1 MHYLTAMREAYNSEK
16 RLPIAVNGL
25 SGGAR
30 DAFLV
35 ESVGEAMSLVRKA
48 HTDEA
53 IAGSGGVISKSK
65 TADSYKITTEGS
77 YKNANEDSYKSAT
90 EGSYK
95 SATEGSYRSATAG
108 VPILI
113 IAPSEAE
120 CDSVAELLTGRGIR
134 AAAYKNR
141 DLIFYNIKSSH
152 DVDRERLSLLHLLLE
167 GELDAVVT
175 TPQALLSPTMPKAL
189 LTSLRATLR
198 VGDIL
203 APSELCERLSRLG
216 FLHTDAVDGK
226 GQFSVRGDI
235 LDFWCGSS
243 EYPCRVEFF
252 GDEIDRISEF
262 DPITQRA
269 TVTPDEAIL
278 LPVKEVIVDSESRD
292 AIIRALDSLIEKQSD
307 AATKERLIR
316 ERGVCISGGSIDF
329 ADRFLGLIYP
339 EHPTLLD
346 YLPTHTVTFIL
357 GTNDCREALGKRERY
372 LCSEIESATNS
383 GVAFEKHL
391 FCILDEKSAKSIKND
406 NLCIHL
412 NLFSGGISGELSALF
427 GFRTRRTV
435 AYGDNSA
442 MLYED
447 LRGYLRGYYRVLV
460 GCESEAG
467 AESLREAL
475 CAEGFCVSALPDDES
490 FDLSKTD
497 GHTIYT
503 TVSSLDGFD
512 LASPKIAFISMKRDT
527 GRAVMRRR
535 KQQRLIRR
543 LGGAGERLMSY
554 ADLTVGDYIVHAN
567 YGIGRFLGIETV
579 TALGVTRDYITIQYA
594 GTDRLFVPCDRLEMI
609 GKYVGER
616 DRDGEV
622 KLSKMG
628 GSEWVRTKSKAKAAA
643 RDIAKKL
650 IDLYARRQRSEG
662 FAYSEDSDLELS
674 FADAFEF
681 EETDSQLKALEEIK
695 ADMMKPCPMNRLLC
709 GDVGFG
715 KTEVALRAA
724 FKAIMS
730 GKQVAILVPTTILA
744 IQHYQTAISRFRG
757 YPVTVEMLTRFK
769 KPKEQAEILRRV
781 GRGEIDIII
790 GTHKLFSK
798 KLEFR
803 DLGLLVVDE
812 EQRFGVGQKERL
824 KENFVGVDV
833 LTLTATPIPRTLNM
847 AMNGISDI
855 SILDEAPEER
865 RPVQTYVLEH
875 DEAIINDAIRRELA
889 RGGQVLYLYNKIETI
904 EFVADS
910 IQAEMPDARVAFAH
924 GQMEKD
930 ELEDVWQMLVRG
942 ELDVLVCTTIIET
955 GVDLPNANT
964 LIIED
969 ADRFGLAQLHQ
980 IRGRVGR
987 SERQAYAYFT
997 YRPGKAL
1004 TEVAERRLEAIKEFA
1019 EFGAGFK
1026 IALRD
1031 LEIRGAGNLLGA
1043 EQHGYIDAVGYDL
1056 YCKLL
1061 NEAVLEERGE
1071 GAVKK
1076 EETTIDMKI
1085 SAHIPK
1091 EYIPS
1096 EADRMEMYKKISL
1109 IRSAED
1115 KADIED
1121 ELCDRFGEIPSVT
1134 ERLLYVAAA
1143 RAIST
1148 ELGISKISATDSMIR
1163 ISMPS
1168 PRLEVWSEVFP
1179 KFKGMSFSTAGGGAI
1194 AYRFTRADP
1203 AKVIFDIVSAAE
1215 LASKEG

>member
-1 MHYLTAMREAYNSEK
+1 MKISRLIRCDREFAQYTAALREAFWSQK
-16 RLPIAVNGL
+16 KLPIAVNGL

-30 DAFLV
+30 DAFLT
-35 ESVGEAMSLVRKA
+35 ESVKEALTLMRTENARHADEHKPSKQNGDSAPDKENQSKNSAPVLV
-48 HTDEA
+48 
-53 IAGSGGVISKSK
+53 
-65 TADSYKITTEGS
+65 
-77 YKNANEDSYKSAT
+77 
-90 EGSYK
+90 
-95 SATEGSYRSATAG
+95 
-108 VPILI
+108 IL
-113 IAPSEAE
+113 PSESE
-120 CDSVAELLTGRGIR
+120 CESVTELLSGEGIR
-134 AAAYKNR
+134 AAAYKGR
-141 DLIFYNIKSSH
+141 DLVFYNIKSSH
-152 DVDRERLSLLHLLLE
+152 DVDRERLSVLCELLSGNLE
-167 GELDAVVT
+167 AVLT
-175 TPQALLSPTMPKAL
+175 TPQALLSPTVPSSL
-189 LTSLRATLR
+189 LSSLCVSAR
-198 VGDIL
+198 VGDDL
-203 APSELCERLSRLG
+203 APSELANRLVRLG
-216 FLHTDAVDGK
+216 FLRTDAVDGK
-226 GQFSVRGDI
+226 GQFSMRGDI
-235 LDFWCGSS
+235 LDFWCGESQN
-243 EYPCRVEFF
+243 PCRIEFF

-262 DPITQRA
+262 DPITQR
-269 TVTPDEAIL
+269 TVCTPNEARL
-278 LPVKEVIVDSESRD
+278 LPVKEVLIDAEARKRITDALSSLVENARD
-292 AIIRALDSLIEKQSD
+292 AT
-307 AATKERLIR
+307 TKERLER
-316 ERGVCISGGSIDF
+316 ELGVCITGGSIDF

-339 EHPTLLD
+339 ERQTLLD
-346 YLPTHTVTFIL
+346 YLHSPHVTFII
-357 GTNDCREALGKRERY
+357 GTNDCAEALEKRKKY
-372 LCSEIESATNS
+372 LASETAEIVNGGLTL
-383 GVAFEKHL
+383 EKYL
-391 FCILDEKSAKSIKND
+391 FCMLDEKYAKSNDND
-406 NLCIHL
+406 NLRVHL
-412 NLFSGGISGELSALF
+412 NLFSGGVSGELSALF

-435 AYGDNSA
+435 AYGDNPT
-442 MLYED
+442 MLRED
-447 LRGYLRGYYRVLV
+447 LQGYIRGYYRVLI

-467 AESLREAL
+467 AESLKGSLIADGIAAALLTDEA
-475 CAEGFCVSALPDDES
+475 
-490 FDLSKTD
+490 FDLSKAD
-497 GHTIYT
+497 GHTVYL
-503 TVSSLDGFD
+503 TVSEHDGFD
-512 LASPKIAFISMKRDT
+512 LVSPKVAFISMKRDK
-527 GRAVMRRR
+527 GRAVMKRR
-535 KQQRLIRR
+535 KQQRLVRR
-543 LGGAGERLMSY
+543 LGGSGERLMSY
-554 ADLTVGDYIVHAN
+554 ADLTVGDYVVHAN

-628 GSEWVRTKSKAKAAA
+628 GSEWTRTKSKAKAAA
-643 RDIAKKL
+643 RDVAKKL

-662 FAYSEDSDLELS
+662 FAYAEDSDLELS

-744 IQHYQTAISRFRG
+744 LQHYQTAVSRFRG

-798 KLEFR
+798 NLSFR
-803 DLGLLVVDE
+803 DLGLLIVDE

-855 SILDEAPEER
+855 SILDEAPEQR

-910 IQAEMPDARVAFAH
+910 IQSELPDARVAFAH
-924 GQMEKD
+924 GQMEKE

-942 ELDVLVCTTIIET
+942 ELDILVCTTIIET

-997 YRPGKAL
+997 YRPGRSL
-1004 TEVAERRLEAIKEFA
+1004 TEVAEKRLEAIKEFA

-1056 YCKLL
+1056 YCKILK
-1061 NEAVLEERGE
+1061 EAVLEERGE
-1071 GAVKK
+1071 SAKPK
-1076 EETTIDMKI
+1076 EETTVDMKL

-1091 EYIPS
+1091 EYIPA

-1109 IRSAED
+1109 IRTSED
-1115 KADIED
+1115 KADVED
-1121 ELCDRFGEIPSVT
+1121 ELCDRFGDIPRVT
-1134 ERLLYVAAA
+1134 ERLLCVAAA
-1143 RAIST
+1143 RAIAT
-1148 ELGISKISATDSMIR
+1148 ELGIKKISVTESLITLALS
-1163 ISMPS
+1163 S
-1168 PRLEVWSEVFP
+1168 PELALWSEVFP
-1179 KFKGMSFSTAGGGAI
+1179 HFEGMRFSRLDGGGAI
-1194 AYRFTRADP
+1194 VYRF
-1203 AKVIFDIVSAAE
+1203 AKKDAASVLYE
-1215 LASKEG
+1215 ILHTAALAKKQQNNA